1 MDTRQRLAAL
11 AERLDDWEDKLP
23 TEEATKHAL
32 VLPFLQA
39 LGYNVFDPSQV
50 IPEFVADVAGLRGEK
65 VDYAL
70 IHNEEPVILIECK
83 KAGVEL
89 NQGHLSQ
96 LVRYFGA
103 TQVRIGILTNGIV
116 YQFFTDLD
124 QPNVMDQTPFLIVD
138 LRILDENN
146 VSALDR
152 ITTDNF
158 DLEGMLSAAVELAY
172 LKGMREAL
180 DRQLDDPDPDVVTWL
195 ARQVYTGQLRQSVRE
210 EFTERTRRAF
220 RSLIN
225 EKVNEVLR
233 RAVNLQQEPLSE
245 PEEEAALGLPDTLEQ
260 GEDQGDSGGIVTTAE
275 EIEAYEIVKSLL
287 EGTVAAERVFIRD
300 TKSYCGILLD
310 DNNRKPLCRFSF
322 RPGRKQIALLDADKH
337 AQWIDMDSLDDI
349 YQHVDALKD
358 AARRYDESAA
368 RRLCG
373 STKRSTSATNLN

>member
-1 MDTRQRLAAL
+1 METRQRLVAI
-11 AERLDDWEDKLP
+11 AERLDDWEGKLP

-70 IHNEEPVILIECK
+70 IHNDVPVILIECK
-83 KAGVEL
+83 KAGIAL
-89 NQGHLSQ
+89 NQSHLSQ

-103 TQVRIGILTNGIV
+103 TQARIGILTNGIV

-124 QPNVMDQTPFLIVD
+124 QPNVMDQSPFLVVD

-152 ITTDNF
+152 ITTENF

-180 DRQLDDPDPDVVTWL
+180 ERQLDEPDADVVTWL

-233 RAVNLQQEPLSE
+233 RAVDLQQEPLSD
-245 PEEEAALGLPDTLEQ
+245 PDEEAALGAPHDFDDA
-260 GEDQGDSGGIVTTAE
+260 EDQGESGGIVTTAE
-275 EIEAYEIVKSLL
+275 EIEAYEIVKSILDA
-287 EGTVAAERVFIRD
+287 TVGGERVFIRD

-322 RPGRKQIALLDADKH
+322 RPTRKQIALLDADKH

-349 YQHVDALKD
+349 YQHAEALKA
-358 AARRYDESAA
+358 AARRYDDPAA
-368 RRLCG
+368 
-373 STKRSTSATNLN
+373 

>member
-1 MDTRQRLAAL
+1 MDTRQRLVAL
-11 AERLDDWEDKLP
+11 AERLDDWEGKLP

-32 VLPFLQA
+32 ILPFLQA

-70 IHNEEPVILIECK
+70 IHNDEPVILIECK

-89 NQGHLSQ
+89 NRGHLSQ

-103 TQVRIGILTNGIV
+103 TKARIGILTNGIV
-116 YQFFTDLD
+116 YQFFTDLE
-124 QPNVMDQTPFLIVD
+124 QPNVMDQSPFLIVD

-245 PEEEAALGLPDTLEQ
+245 PEEEAALDTPHNLDD
-260 GEDQGDSGGIVTTAE
+260 GEDQSDSGGIVTTAE
-275 EIEAYEIVKSLL
+275 EIEAYEIVRSLL
-287 EGTVAAERVFIRD
+287 EGTVAADRVFIRD

-322 RPGRKQIALLDADKH
+322 RPNRKQIALLDADKN

-349 YQHVDALKD
+349 YQHVDALRE
-358 AARRYDESAA
+358 AVRRYDESAV
-368 RRLCG
+368 
-373 STKRSTSATNLN
+373 